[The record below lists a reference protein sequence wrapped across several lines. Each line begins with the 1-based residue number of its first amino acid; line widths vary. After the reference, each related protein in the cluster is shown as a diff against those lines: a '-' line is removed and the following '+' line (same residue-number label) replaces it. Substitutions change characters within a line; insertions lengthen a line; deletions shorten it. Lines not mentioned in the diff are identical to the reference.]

1 MKNKYEIFISNIFN
15 NNILMCPICKNS
27 LTILNHELICTN
39 NHVFTISKKGTL
51 FLVNSSNF
59 KNSLIYNTTL
69 FKNRRQFINK
79 NYYNLVYNE
88 IAKFINSMSKNN
100 INILDLG
107 SGEGTHMHKILERV
121 NKNWNLISIDYSRDA
136 INLATDYTENHICI
150 IGDIN
155 NLPLIDKS
163 IDVVVDFLSPF
174 NNEEVKRVLKDN
186 GIIIKITPGNK
197 YLNELRHVLKFE
209 DYTKKEEIKLN
220 FMKYFDIINEKEIS
234 KKYSI
239 TEEDTNNLLMM
250 SPLKKQ
256 FKNQKIHIDE
266 ITIDNVIYVGVC
278 KNEKE

>member
-1 MKNKYEIFISNIFN
+1 MSLVIAIRDKDRIVLGADKQASTGGSKEHTSTKMWPVAELPGAIMGGVGSARASQIIQYANIIDKN
-15 NNILMCPICKNS
+15 
-27 LTILNHELICTN
+27 
-39 NHVFTISKKGTL
+39 
-51 FLVNSSNF
+51 
-59 KNSLIYNTTL
+59 
-69 FKNRRQFINK
+69 
-79 NYYNLVYNE
+79 
-88 IAKFINSMSKNN
+88 
-100 INILDLG
+100 
-107 SGEGTHMHKILERV
+107 
-121 NKNWNLISIDYSRDA
+121 
-136 INLATDYTENHICI
+136 
-150 IGDIN
+150 
-155 NLPLIDKS
+155 LIDKS
-163 IDVVVDFLSPF
+163 IDVVVDFFSPF

-197 YLNELRHVLKFE
+197 YLNELRNVLKFE

>member
-1 MKNKYEIFISNIFN
+1 MLLLIF
-15 NNILMCPICKNS
+15 
-27 LTILNHELICTN
+27 
-39 NHVFTISKKGTL
+39 
-51 FLVNSSNF
+51 FL
-59 KNSLIYNTTL
+59 L
-69 FKNRRQFINK
+69 
-79 NYYNLVYNE
+79 
-88 IAKFINSMSKNN
+88 
-100 INILDLG
+100 
-107 SGEGTHMHKILERV
+107 
-121 NKNWNLISIDYSRDA
+121 
-136 INLATDYTENHICI
+136 
-150 IGDIN
+150 
-155 NLPLIDKS
+155 
-163 IDVVVDFLSPF
+163 
-174 NNEEVKRVLKDN
+174 LKDN

-197 YLNELRHVLKFE
+197 YLNELRHVLKIE